1 MAPSLNYIDQI
12 VMILSSVQSFVV
24 DGILHP
30 ANTSTSA
37 HNVEIMAFVTL
48 TKPYVF

>member
-24 DGILHP
+24 DGICYIQQILARP
-30 ANTSTSA
+30 L
-37 HNVEIMAFVTL
+37 IM
-48 TKPYVF
+48 